1 MYGYRSHKYINRYK
15 YDSRYHMLNQVVL
28 DLWVYGEDG
37 TGFGLPRNAFFTPDP
52 TDYIQKLRHLGNKDG
67 MTWAGSDLNPGKF
80 LFTDY
85 LDFTTE
91 IPDMGRYPSVLQIAE
106 KAFLHNN
113 FINPE
118 TGYTPQQL
126 VYGNTSGLSGICQM
140 YKDSTTVLVAY

>member
-1 MYGYRSHKYINRYK
+1 
-15 YDSRYHMLNQVVL
+15 
-28 DLWVYGEDG
+28 
-37 TGFGLPRNAFFTPDP
+37 
-52 TDYIQKLRHLGNKDG
+52 

-91 IPDMGRYPSVLQIAE
+91 IPEMRRYPSVLQIAE

-140 YKDSTTVLVAY
+140 YKGKHNSISSVVRLPRGIHHTHEQVAPAPLGVNFP